1 MPLECTI
8 LSLNLL
14 QKGFTPLHEAA
25 RNGHVRIVE
34 ILLKSYDSPDPEGKV
49 SERLFLCIK
58 TYNKVIRNQGLFSFV
73 YNQGYLDVPG
83 SKHSWAEKFWA
94 LVLRWCFLS
103 MATPL
108 ADCSPFSFPFPLCYQ
123 SVRCLLSLLFVWGL
137 ADRLPASA
145 SLRSSLHLGAGC

>member
-49 SERLFLCIK
+49 SARLFLCIMQL
-58 TYNKVIRNQGLFSFV
+58 I
-73 YNQGYLDVPG
+73 
-83 SKHSWAEKFWA
+83 
-94 LVLRWCFLS
+94 
-103 MATPL
+103 AT
-108 ADCSPFSFPFPLCYQ
+108 
-123 SVRCLLSLLFVWGL
+123 
-137 ADRLPASA
+137 
-145 SLRSSLHLGAGC
+145 